1 MKLQPHGRP
10 LVISALPANNVRL
23 KLYFFEQRGDI
34 EDERGVRF
42 IARTHFTPTIDIWIF
57 AGRGIKPSRVQPT
70 LQLILDSLHPLETD
84 EIFRGHI
91 VEAVRIRCVTYE
103 EACEL
108 RDILCP
114 FVYICPSALQI
125 TFYEKIV
132 PISPV
137 RVEYD
142 RKKRYDRTLPMSPEL
157 EELCRSALD
166 LAQGT
171 SLKAF

>member
-34 EDERGVRF
+34 ADERGVRF
-42 IARTHFTPTIDIWIF
+42 IARKHFTPTIDKWIF
-57 AGRGIKPSRVQPT
+57 AGRGVKPSRVQPA

-91 VEAVRIRCVTYE
+91 VAAVRIRCVTYE

-108 RDILCP
+108 RDSLCP

-125 TFYEKIV
+125 LFYEKLSLSAQFAWNMTAKNGMTE
-132 PISPV
+132 PCRCHQSSKSC
-137 RVEYD
+137 VEVH
-142 RKKRYDRTLPMSPEL
+142 
-157 EELCRSALD
+157 
-166 LAQGT
+166 
-171 SLKAF
+171 